1 MYSYLFVD
9 DGIAKNGSPL
19 VIGKAGGCHKDGNNL
34 NTNFNKDGRIKH
46 SYLVIYNYRQ
56 LVRDLSF

>member
-19 VIGKAGGCHKDGNNL
+19 VIGKAGGCHDFEG
-34 NTNFNKDGRIKH
+34 FIDE
-46 SYLVIYNYRQ
+46 VC
-56 LVRDLSF
+56 